1 MFRLLGFLTLGNL
14 LFGGR
19 HHRRA
24 LRRGIL
30 FGALLGFLANRDF
43 DMNRVRDEVRDTARK
58 AGNAARKAANTVRD
72 EIRNTRTAEAGY
84 RSGKHADAAYGDE
97 RRTEREAAGSETQ
110 QVVYALPQ
118 SGTREAREIQE
129 LVNDMEKNTWAAAA
143 DVPTIQ
149 FPEEDGKY
157 DASRKYGY
165 VQ

>member
-72 EIRNTRTAEAGY
+72 EIRTPARQKPDTGPASMQTRLTGMNGE
-84 RSGKHADAAYGDE
+84 RSGKPRDPKRSRSSMRCPSPAPG
-97 RRTEREAAGSETQ
+97 R
-110 QVVYALPQ
+110 P
-118 SGTREAREIQE
+118 
-129 LVNDMEKNTWAAAA
+129 
-143 DVPTIQ
+143 
-149 FPEEDGKY
+149 GK
-157 DASRKYGY
+157 SRNW
-165 VQ
+165 